1 MNSDEMFPANV
12 HFIKPRKLVLSDR
25 LDRFLNENALAPK
38 VAPTRCDP
46 TRPKPNGIN
55 AITCTSCGQAEY
67 NHRDHCR
74 CGHYLRGQLEDEY
87 LDWEARI
94 HSCHGSLSEQ
104 TDKRLCR
111 LRLILLPAMPFLVA
125 PLLLL
130 ALQPG
135 NAALIALLWMIPG
148 LLILGAFAI
157 LEQIMTRA
165 LRASASFIGS
175 YTFDD
180 FVEQK
185 HQFQNATTVGID
197 GQWTAMHNSKTTP
210 L

>member
-55 AITCTSCGQAEY
+55 AITCTSCGQPEY
-67 NHRDHCR
+67 IHRDHCR

-157 LEQIMTRA
+157 LEQILTRA